1 MPRKEATSKPRM
13 PREETIT
20 FTLEDWNR
28 YKIAGTNTGIV
39 KDFPD
44 WLEENK

>member
-1 MPRKEATSKPRM
+1 MPKKKKAVVKEDTFQ
-13 PREETIT
+13 
-20 FTLEDWNR
+20 FTLEDWNK
-28 YKIAGTNTGIV
+28 YKNDGTNTGIV